1 MFGPRCGQQ
10 FYLINRI
17 FKTREFQKAKFEDAE
32 MFGTE
37 SKSIFKIHVD
47 LEHFSPRNHL
57 FSAKPQNESFGENI
71 CMKITSLLFTHYSK
85 PNMLNS
91 NMSMTHEFDV
101 LETTAQGITEPG
113 LPNRDHILAQPF
125 AGKI

>member
-1 MFGPRCGQQ
+1 MGSK

-32 MFGTE
+32 MCGTE
-37 SKSIFKIHVD
+37 SKSSFKIQID
-47 LEHFSPRNHL
+47 LEHFSPCNYL

-85 PNMLNS
+85 QNMLNS
-91 NMSMTHEFDV
+91 NMSMTHEFDI
-101 LETTAQGITEPG
+101 LETTAQGLTKPG
-113 LPNRDHILAQPF
+113 LLNHDHILAQPF
-125 AGKI
+125 TGKI